1 LASEEAQTTIY
12 ASQAVSPVDRTCS
25 LKLVQRAIRLKPTDQ
40 QARQLLA
47 AITAH

>member
-1 LASEEAQTTIY
+1 LASEEVQTTIY
-12 ASQAVSPVDRTCS
+12 ASQAVSAVDRTCS
-25 LKLVQRAIRLKPTDQ
+25 LKLVQRAIRLNPTDQ